1 MARTVAGIWWP
12 PTMEGTPALVVSA
25 AFFGLG
31 GVAGCFLALQ
41 SASDGVAAMHDY
53 LDRFLAAAQAGAFD
67 LPGIS
72 ETLWRSF
79 RWPLAAVLLGFT
91 AMGFLGIPL
100 LASMRGFFL
109 SFSIASFAYAYGRKG
124 LLMAF
129 FLLGIPGLLALPAFL
144 LLAAQGFAA
153 SSALASG
160 GGQGRRENPYRR
172 DYFLRCGFCIALT
185 GLSALSE
192 SYLLPV
198 IMARVAGALL

>member
-109 SFSIASFAYAYGRKG
+109 SFSIASFA
-124 LLMAF
+124 
-129 FLLGIPGLLALPAFL
+129 
-144 LLAAQGFAA
+144 
-153 SSALASG
+153 
-160 GGQGRRENPYRR
+160 
-172 DYFLRCGFCIALT
+172 
-185 GLSALSE
+185 
-192 SYLLPV
+192 
-198 IMARVAGALL
+198 

>member
-91 AMGFLGIPL
+91 AMGLLGIPL

-124 LLMAF
+124 LLMVFSFGNSRAF
-129 FLLGIPGLLALPAFL
+129 STSRFFASCCTGICRLLCVSVGRRAGKAGESISQRLF
-144 LLAAQGFAA
+144 
-153 SSALASG
+153 SALWVLYCVDWA
-160 GGQGRRENPYRR
+160 
-172 DYFLRCGFCIALT
+172 
-185 GLSALSE
+185 
-192 SYLLPV
+192 
-198 IMARVAGALL
+198 

>member
-53 LDRFLAAAQAGAFD
+53 LDRFLAAAQADAFD

-109 SFSIASFAYAYGRKG
+109 SFSIANSRAFSTSRFFASCCTGICR
-124 LLMAF
+124 LLCVSVERRAGKAGESISQRLF
-129 FLLGIPGLLALPAFL
+129 
-144 LLAAQGFAA
+144 
-153 SSALASG
+153 SALWVLYCVDWA
-160 GGQGRRENPYRR
+160 
-172 DYFLRCGFCIALT
+172 
-185 GLSALSE
+185 
-192 SYLLPV
+192 
-198 IMARVAGALL
+198 